1 MARPGLFHRED
12 KHANESYPETD
23 VNHAE
28 TRDPYPGGPAVVGH
42 DDNVERPHQANEP
55 VGHVRDTNRDTYRD
69 TGYDRG
75 YDRGSE
81 AAGVEHYRHAED
93 SRRAALHDTYGG
105 INWGACFFGWL
116 VAVGVTVLL
125 AAIISAVASAVGL
138 NQNLTRTDLESMA
151 DSAGIAAAITLAVV
165 MFVGYYAG
173 GYVAA
178 RMSRFDARRQG
189 LGVWIVAIVVMI
201 IAAVAGALFGSSY
214 DIMRQLDLPNVGLSA
229 DQLGWG
235 ALVAGVVLLV
245 VMLVGALL
253 GAATGQRYHT
263 KIDRAAYQD

>member
-1 MARPGLFHRED
+1 MARPGLFHRQD
-12 KHANESYPETD
+12 KHADENHPETD

-42 DDNVERPHQANEP
+42 DDNVERPHRATSEVSNLHE
-55 VGHVRDTNRDTYRD
+55 G
-69 TGYDRG
+69 DR
-75 YDRGSE
+75 
-81 AAGVEHYRHAED
+81 VEHYRHTED
-93 SRRAALHDTYGG
+93 GRRAALHDTYGG

-116 VAVGVTVLL
+116 VAVGVTFLL
-125 AAIISAVASAVGL
+125 GAIISAVASAIGSD
-138 NQNLTRTDLESMA
+138 QNWTRADLQSMA
-151 DSAGIAAAITLAVV
+151 DSVGIAAAITLAVV
-165 MFVGYYAG
+165 MFIGYFAG

-201 IAAVAGALFGSSY
+201 IAAVAGALFGSNY
-214 DIMRQLDLPNVGLSA
+214 NIMQQVDLPNVGLST

-235 ALVAGVVLLV
+235 AVITAVVLLA

-263 KIDRAAYQD
+263 KIDRAAYED